1 MNAEQK
7 IINKYLDMV
16 EGIIYNNP
24 EWEKVL
30 QREEFEEY
38 CAAAI
43 YAAKNWN
50 RTRHMV
56 QVVESMLDG
65 IGYGALIDLKLDV
78 TDVHNYR

>member
-1 MNAEQK
+1 MTAEQK

-30 QREEFEEY
+30 RREEFEEY

-56 QVVESMLDG
+56 REVESMLEG
-65 IGYGALIDLKLDV
+65 IGYGVLIDLKLDV
-78 TDVHNYR
+78 SDLHQLR